1 MINLLHKAVEENA
14 EEIAKIVKE
23 VEEKFN
29 AKQISA
35 SQDIVFRKYFDKIGE
50 LSDKNVML
58 DRYLSNTNIESG
70 RYKITLR
77 YKSIEDK
84 QEVEK
89 YLNI

>member
-1 MINLLHKAVEENA
+1 MLHQAVEENA
-14 EEIAKIVKE
+14 QEIAALYEE
-23 VEEKFN
+23 VAAKFN

-35 SQDIVFRKYFDKIGE
+35 SCDIVFRKYFDKMGV
-50 LSDKNVML
+50 LSDNNVMI

-84 QEVEK
+84 QEIEK

>member
-1 MINLLHKAVEENA
+1 MLHKAVEENA
-14 EEIAKIVKE
+14 QKIAELFQEAEER
-23 VEEKFN
+23 FN

-35 SQDIVFRKYFDKIGE
+35 SQDIIFRKYFDKMGE

-58 DRYLSNTNIESG
+58 DRYLSNTNIENG
-70 RYKITLR
+70 RYKMTLR